1 MIQFCIFYS
10 ILPLQQFKNGEFKKC
25 INRLNHDIRILKRQ
39 NMRKNTFGK
48 FSRNVESYI
57 DGNYEIVEPC
67 FLMHKTTDF
76 ISISNLSFLHWMKLF
91 LHTIYQ

>member
-10 ILPLQQFKNGEFKKC
+10 ISHLQEFKNGKFKKC
-25 INRLNHDIRILKRQ
+25 INRLNHDISILKRQ

-67 FLMHKTTDF
+67 FLMHKTTEF
-76 ISISNLSFLHWMKLF
+76 FSISNLSVSHCIKLF
-91 LHTIYQ
+91 LYNNYQ